1 MFLLILQ
8 TEEQSFNEITM
19 FLFVG
24 LFVVA
29 FLFNKFKSKFTKK
42 ALWIIGSI
50 IIAIGI
56 FLSFYEIENVSIL
69 FGVVVI
75 FFGITV
81 MPLKV
86 IFDIIK
92 AKTIKPKPKTS
103 NEDRDE
109 SDYNYTQV
117 KSNEYILK
125 GKKFKDE
132 KKYQKAID
140 SFVKALSINAN
151 SPESWFELGKI
162 NFIRN
167 RIPQSLTCYERA
179 IDIKPNYPE
188 AQEKFKEVEQILKDS
203 GNEQDQK

>member
-29 FLFNKFKSKFTKK
+29 FFFNRFKSKFTKK

-50 IIAIGI
+50 IIAAGI

-103 NEDRDE
+103 NEESDE

-117 KSNEYILK
+117 KSEEYIIK
-125 GKKFKDE
+125 GQKYKDE

-140 SFVKALSINAN
+140 SFVKALSVNAN
-151 SPESWFELGKI
+151 SAESWFELGQI
-162 NFIRN
+162 NLIRN
-167 RIPQSLTCYERA
+167 RIPEALTCYERTV
-179 IDIKPNYPE
+179 DIKPNYPE
-188 AQEKFKEVEQILKDS
+188 AIERIKEVEQILKDS
-203 GNEQDQK
+203 GMGQDQ

>member
-1 MFLLILQ
+1 
-8 TEEQSFNEITM
+8 M

-29 FLFNKFKSKFTKK
+29 FFFNKFKSKFTKK

-56 FLSFYEIENVSIL
+56 FLSFYEIENVSVL
-69 FGVVVI
+69 FGVVII

-81 MPLKV
+81 MPLRDILVKLKSK
-86 IFDIIK
+86 IIK
-92 AKTIKPKPKTS
+92 PSSKTS
-103 NEDRDE
+103 KEDSDD
-109 SDYNYTQV
+109 SDYNYTQI
-117 KSNEYILK
+117 KSDEYILK
-125 GKKFKDE
+125 GKKFKDNQ
-132 KKYQKAID
+132 KYQKAID

-151 SPESWFELGKI
+151 SAESWFELGKI

>member
-29 FLFNKFKSKFTKK
+29 FFFNKFKSKFTKK

-50 IIAIGI
+50 IIAA
-56 FLSFYEIENVSIL
+56 
-69 FGVVVI
+69 GVVVI

-92 AKTIKPKPKTS
+92 AKTIKPKSKTS
-103 NEDRDE
+103 NEDSNE
-109 SDYNYTQV
+109 PDYNYTQV
-117 KSNEYILK
+117 KSEEYILK

-151 SPESWFELGKI
+151 SAESWFELGKI

-188 AQEKFKEVEQILKDS
+188 AQEKIKEVEQILKDS